1 MMPQHRLYTMRTA
14 ASPSA
19 SSLLGQNVGSTVLST
34 PGDITN
40 LLQAASVG
48 DRKANDK
55 LFESVYQE
63 LRVIAGAQRRG
74 WRGNDTINTT
84 ALINEAYLRLA
95 SHTLAN
101 YQDRTHFFATAS
113 RAMRQ
118 ILVNYAERASTAKR
132 GGNRAR
138 VTLTGLSLK
147 DDNTIEELL
156 HINELLEKLEA
167 NNPRHCRIFECRVFG
182 GMTIDETAAAIDVSP
197 ATIKRDWTVVS
208 AWMFSTLS
216 EQADPPDEGAQ
227 L

>member
-1 MMPQHRLYTMRTA
+1 MVV
-14 ASPSA
+14 
-19 SSLLGQNVGSTVLST
+19 LLNANVGSSVLDG
-34 PGDITN
+34 PGDITK
-40 LLQAASVG
+40 LLQAASDG

-55 LFESVYQE
+55 LFQSVYRE

-95 SHTLAN
+95 SQTLAN

-118 ILVNYAERASTAKR
+118 ILVNYAERASTEKR

-147 DDNTIEELL
+147 EDNTIEELL
-156 HINELLEKLEA
+156 HINALLDKLDGGK
-167 NNPRHCRIFECRVFG
+167 PRHCRIFECRVFG
-182 GMTIDETAAAIDVSP
+182 GMTIDETAAALDVSP

-208 AWMFSTLS
+208 AWMFSELTEQS
-216 EQADPPDEGAQ
+216 EAPGEGAKS
-227 L
+227 